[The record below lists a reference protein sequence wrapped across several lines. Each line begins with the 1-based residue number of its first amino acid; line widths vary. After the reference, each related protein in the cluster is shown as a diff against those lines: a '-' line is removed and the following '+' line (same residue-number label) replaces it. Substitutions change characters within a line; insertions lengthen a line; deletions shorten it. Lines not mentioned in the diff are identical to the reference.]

1 MEKILDTAKNLGINY
16 EIFCS
21 TETSELYSLHDWI
34 VIQNSQVGPVI
45 NAVPDIKIADSVRRI
60 PCPGFGPEAPGFRSR
75 CFSLD
80 VPLILMNSVHTHDTT
95 VELIKKYKDKDIQI
109 RCFEQSVFPLI
120 RSDTHEPL
128 PQKPFSMNSKKHWCV
143 VWYAQMQPGG
153 LGLMP
158 RSLPPRRGVGL
169 TP

>member
-1 MEKILDTAKNLGINY
+1 MLGANRGG
-16 EIFCS
+16 
-21 TETSELYSLHDWI
+21 
-34 VIQNSQVGPVI
+34 VGRYGV
-45 NAVPDIKIADSVRRI
+45 
-60 PCPGFGPEAPGFRSR
+60 
-75 CFSLD
+75 D

-158 RSLPPRRGVGL
+158 RVQVSTRPR
-169 TP
+169 